1 MRSKSALGRRH
12 LNDPYHELTA
22 TEAVALLRRGELT
35 PEILVEAAIERITSV
50 DGAIN
55 ALPVRCFER
64 AMHQA
69 REFRAADVE
78 DDRRSLHG
86 LPIAVKDY
94 NDLGGVITTYGSPIF
109 ANNRA
114 EASDATVARLER
126 NGAIPVAKSN
136 VPEWAGG
143 HTFNPV
149 FGITRNPW
157 DTALSAG
164 GSSGGSA
171 AALASGQIWLATGND
186 LGGSLRTP
194 ASFNGIVGLRPGP
207 GRVPRGAR
215 LPAFDTL
222 WVEGPM
228 GRCVSDVALM
238 LDAGVGHDPD
248 DPLSFDDP
256 ETLFLD
262 ELESTGLP
270 KRVAFSPDLGV
281 VPMAREVALI
291 CESAAMRFRDLGAEV
306 TDEAPDFTG
315 ALDGFQTLR
324 AVLFATLMGP
334 ILAEHRDR
342 IAPEIIGNIERGLEI
357 TPDQI
362 FAAERIRS
370 ALYHRVTAFFDTHDL
385 LICPA
390 ASIPP
395 FPVEQRYVEEIDGAP
410 CETYIDWF
418 AITFALTMTS
428 CPVVSLPCGFTADG
442 LPVGIQI
449 MGRPRGEAALLRAA
463 HRLEEVLGLADGLP
477 IYPRVEAAP

>member
-1 MRSKSALGRRH
+1 
-12 LNDPYHELTA
+12 
-22 TEAVALLRRGELT
+22 
-35 PEILVEAAIERITSV
+35 VETSIERIESV
-50 DGAIN
+50 DGQVN
-55 ALPVRCFER
+55 ALPIHCFDR
-64 AMHQA
+64 ARDQA
-69 REFRAADVE
+69 EAFCSSTAPHND
-78 DDRRSLHG
+78 RSLLG

-94 NDLGGVITTYGSPIF
+94 NDVGGAITTYGSPIF
-109 ANNRA
+109 ADNIA

-157 DTALSAG
+157 DTRLSAG

-171 AALASGQIWLATGND
+171 AAVATGMVWLATGND

-194 ASFNGIVGLRPGP
+194 ASFNGIVGLRPSP

-228 GRCVSDVALM
+228 ARCVSDVALM
-238 LDAGVGHDPD
+238 LDAGAGHEID

-256 ETLFLD
+256 QTLFLR
-262 ELESTGLP
+262 ELEGASLP
-270 KRVAFSPDLGV
+270 RRVAFSPDLGI
-281 VPMAREVALI
+281 VPMAREVAEI
-291 CESAAMRFRDLGAEV
+291 CKRAAARFQDLGADV
-306 TDEAPDFTG
+306 TDEVPDFSG
-315 ALDGFQTLR
+315 VLDGFQTLR
-324 AVLFATLMGP
+324 AMLFATMMGP

-342 IAPEIIGNIERGLEI
+342 IAPEIVGNIERGLEI
-357 TPDQI
+357 TPDQV
-362 FAAERIRS
+362 FEAERIRIQ
-370 ALYHRVTAFFDTHDL
+370 LYHRMIRFFQSHDV

-395 FPVEQRYVEEIDGAP
+395 FPVEQRYVKEIDGQP

-418 AITFALTMTS
+418 SITFALTMTS
-428 CPVVSLPCGFTADG
+428 CPVVSLPCGFTAEG

-449 MGRPRGEAALLRAA
+449 VGRPRGEAALLRAA
-463 HRLEEVLGLADGLP
+463 YRLEETLDMAKRLP
-477 IYPRVEAAP
+477 IDPRAEASLERTKAIG

>member
-1 MRSKSALGRRH
+1 M
-12 LNDPYHELTA
+12 NELIHMTA
-22 TEAVALLRRGELT
+22 TEAVSLLRSRQVSPTE
-35 PEILVEAAIERITSV
+35 LVEASIERIQSV
-50 DGAIN
+50 DESIN
-55 ALPVRCFER
+55 ALPIRCFER
-64 AMHQA
+64 ARAQA
-69 REFRAADVE
+69 EKLSSTIPSE
-78 DDRRSLHG
+78 NSRSLLG

-94 NDLGGVITTYGSPIF
+94 NDVGGVLTTYGSPIF
-109 ANNRA
+109 ADNMA
-114 EASDATVARLER
+114 EMSDATVARLER
-126 NGAIPVAKSN
+126 NDAIPIAKSN

-157 DTALSAG
+157 DTRLSAG

-171 AALASGQIWLATGND
+171 AALATGSVWLATGND

-215 LPAFDTL
+215 LPTFDAL

-228 GRCVSDVALM
+228 ARCVSDVALM
-238 LDAGVGHDPD
+238 LDAGAGHEAD
-248 DPLSFDDP
+248 DPFSFDDP
-256 ETLFLD
+256 QTSFLE
-262 ELESTGLP
+262 ELKSGGLP
-270 KRVAFSPDLGV
+270 ERVAFSRDLGI
-281 VPMAREVALI
+281 VPMAREVAEI
-291 CESAAMRFRDLGAEV
+291 CERATAQFRTLGADV

-315 ALDGFQTLR
+315 VLGGFQTLR

-334 ILAEHRDR
+334 VLAEHREQ

-362 FAAERIRS
+362 FDAERIRIQ
-370 ALYHRVTAFFDTHDL
+370 LYHRMVSFFKNHDL

-395 FPVEQRYVEEIDGAP
+395 FPVEQRFVEEIDGQP

-418 AITFALTMTS
+418 SITFALTMTS
-428 CPVVSLPCGFTADG
+428 CPVVSLPCGFTAEG
-442 LPVGIQI
+442 LPIGIQI
-449 MGRPRGEAALLRAA
+449 VGKPRGEAALLRAA
-463 HRLEEVLGLADGLP
+463 HHLERIFGIAGQLP
-477 IYPRVEAAP
+477 IEPRAEAVPNKVPIAN

>member
-1 MRSKSALGRRH
+1 M
-12 LNDPYHELTA
+12 
-22 TEAVALLRRGELT
+22 
-35 PEILVEAAIERITSV
+35 
-50 DGAIN
+50 
-55 ALPVRCFER
+55 
-64 AMHQA
+64 
-69 REFRAADVE
+69 
-78 DDRRSLHG
+78 
-86 LPIAVKDY
+86 
-94 NDLGGVITTYGSPIF
+94 
-109 ANNRA
+109 
-114 EASDATVARLER
+114 ARLER

-157 DTALSAG
+157 DTRLSAG

-171 AALASGQIWLATGND
+171 AALASGQVWLATGND

-238 LDAGVGHDPD
+238 LDAGAGHDPD

-256 ETLFLD
+256 ETLFLE
-262 ELESTGLP
+262 ELEGTGLP

-281 VPMAREVALI
+281 VPMAREVAGI
-291 CESAAMRFRDLGAEV
+291 CERAALRFKDLGAEV

-315 ALDGFQTLR
+315 ALEGFQTLR

-334 ILAEHRDR
+334 ILSQHRDR

-357 TPDQI
+357 TPDEV

-370 ALYHRVTAFFDTHDL
+370 ALYHRVAAFFETHDL

-390 ASIPP
+390 ASITP
-395 FPVEQRYVEEIDGAP
+395 FPVETPFVTEIDGKP

-418 AITFALTMTS
+418 AITFALTMTA
-428 CPVVSLPCGFTADG
+428 CPVLSLPCGFTEAG
-442 LPVGIQI
+442 MPVGLQI
-449 MGRPRGEAALLRAA
+449 MGKPRGEAALLRAA
-463 HRLEEVLGLADGLP
+463 LRFEECLGCAGQLP
-477 IYPRVEAAP
+477 IDPR